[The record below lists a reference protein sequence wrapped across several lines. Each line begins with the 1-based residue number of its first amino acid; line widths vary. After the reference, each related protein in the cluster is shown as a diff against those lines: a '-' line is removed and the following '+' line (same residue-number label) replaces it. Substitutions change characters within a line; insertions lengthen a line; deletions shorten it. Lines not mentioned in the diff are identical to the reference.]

1 MLLTPVL
8 LSLPLALAVPAPRSL
23 TVQHDSNIP
32 TVAADTLSQSSF
44 DWSMDLSELRLVQFS
59 ESERPK

>member
-1 MLLTPVL
+1 MLLTPFL
-8 LSLPLALAVPAPRSL
+8 LSLPLALAVPTGRSL
-23 TVQHDSNIP
+23 IFQYDSNIP
-32 TVAADTLSQSSF
+32 AAAVDRVKQSSF